1 MDSWFSNFFLLISV
15 SEAWAYYW
23 RCLLDMTF
31 EITTRP
37 DKDEKD
43 THDGVPEIDKDGKMM
58 SKYCFTHEYI
68 LVFMGFY
75 GCSVLLHI

>member
-1 MDSWFSNFFLLISV
+1 
-15 SEAWAYYW
+15 
-23 RCLLDMTF
+23 MTF